1 MIKRFIVSLIRRGTK
16 GLIKLG
22 IKATPD
28 ITLAVFGSVLVALI
42 LVFAGTRILFSET
55 EIISPVN
62 LGPVATPTP
71 NILLANI
78 QKDSTIE
85 RKYPPNEYF
94 PESLTPK
101 YGGQLSDVGAVAY
114 GVMNRETGELLL
126 AKNLEKRLP
135 IASLTKVMTA
145 VIALENAPLDLEL
158 SVSSAAAKVGEA
170 SMGLSYKEKLS
181 LEELLYGMLLP
192 SGNDAA
198 ETVANGLGAGRIW
211 FLRKMNEKAQ
221 NLGMYDTYYFNPTGL
236 DEDSQDTTT
245 FSSVLDLLGLTNY
258 ALGNKKFAD
267 LVATRYKE
275 IPYKEGKHKAF
286 YLENILKL
294 DSSYPGIKGVK
305 PGLSDYA
312 GETLISYLDNHEKL
326 IAVVLGS
333 QETKADVVKLY
344 DFILKNKSNK
354 TN

>member
-1 MIKRFIVSLIRRGTK
+1 
-16 GLIKLG
+16 
-22 IKATPD
+22 
-28 ITLAVFGSVLVALI
+28 
-42 LVFAGTRILFSET
+42 
-55 EIISPVN
+55 
-62 LGPVATPTP
+62 
-71 NILLANI
+71 
-78 QKDSTIE
+78 
-85 RKYPPNEYF
+85 
-94 PESLTPK
+94 
-101 YGGQLSDVGAVAY
+101 
-114 GVMNRETGELLL
+114 
-126 AKNLEKRLP
+126 
-135 IASLTKVMTA
+135 
-145 VIALENAPLDLEL
+145 
-158 SVSSAAAKVGEA
+158 
-170 SMGLSYKEKLS
+170 
-181 LEELLYGMLLP
+181 
-192 SGNDAA
+192 
-198 ETVANGLGAGRIW
+198 
-211 FLRKMNEKAQ
+211 MNEKAQ